1 MTAQD
6 QPRGSREA
14 YERLSDPAM
23 YWTQVNAQPIREPIR
38 REPPPEEEPTAQFRE
53 LPENHPYRELS
64 PDWKPDGDP
73 EETRLAELIPYED
86 ERPLYADSREQP
98 AYDEPKPTYDDQREQ
113 RTDRYRIDGYEEVR
127 DRYDDEE
134 LTAHDRFGG
143 VNWGA
148 GFFGW
153 LVSVSFTVFLAAVLG
168 VVVTVL
174 RRTVPA
180 VSAMADTR
188 PGATAIALAAGG
200 FLVLMIGYYTGGYVA
215 GRMSR
220 FDGGRQGTGVWVTG
234 LLMTAVA
241 LGFGLFF
248 GSAYHLLDRV
258 DLPALPVPA
267 GSLGLARLVGAV
279 AALLG
284 SLLMAIW
291 GGKVGRRYHEKVDEY
306 L

>member
-38 REPPPEEEPTAQFRE
+38 RDQPRDEEETAQYHE

-64 PDWKPDGDP
+64 PSWRAEDEQ
-73 EETRLAELIPYED
+73 EETALAEILPYQD
-86 ERPLYADSREQP
+86 EQEA
-98 AYDEPKPTYDDQREQ
+98 AYDDRRDHPGDGYPRDEYSGDDY
-113 RTDRYRIDGYEEVR
+113 RTDDYRNRRSVEDADLEAQE
-127 DRYDDEE
+127 
-134 LTAHDRFGG
+134 RFGG

-153 LVSVSFTVFLAAVLG
+153 LVAVGFAVFLTAGLLVVLA
-168 VVVTVL
+168 VL

-180 VSAMADTR
+180 VSSMAETR
-188 PGATAIALAAGG
+188 PGATAIALAAGSVA
-200 FLVLMIGYYTGGYVA
+200 VLMVAYYAGGYVA

-220 FDGGRQGTGVWVTG
+220 FDGGRQGAGVWVTG
-234 LLMTAVA
+234 LLLTALA
-241 LGFGLFF
+241 IGAGLFL
-248 GSAYHLLDRV
+248 GTELDLFALV
-258 DLPALPVPA
+258 DPPSLPVPD
-267 GSLGLARLVGAV
+267 GSTGLAGLVGA
-279 AALLG
+279 AAAMVG
-284 SLLMAIW
+284 SLLAAIG
-291 GGKVGRRYHEKVDEY
+291 GGKVGCRYHRKIDEY